1 MEKVTPPGLKA
12 RIEALLT
19 THCEEALAANI
30 PQPGL
35 TIGQISIALEL
46 TKADHGDISACLVKL
61 CSSGRAKSR
70 LGPASSPKGR
80 RYVKQY
86 SFIPKPK
93 PPAAIVVSE
102 MDARRALAF
111 AR

>member
-1 MEKVTPPGLKA
+1 MRSQEKATADQQIGLKA
-12 RIEALLT
+12 RIERLLET
-19 THCEEALAANI
+19 STGQA
-30 PQPGL
+30 L

-86 SFIPKPK
+86 SFIPRPK

-102 MDARRALAF
+102 VDARRALAF

>member
-1 MEKVTPPGLKA
+1 MSHETVAAEQQLGLKA
-12 RIEALLT
+12 RIERLL
-19 THCEEALAANI
+19 EASIGQA
-30 PQPGL
+30 L
-35 TIGQISIALEL
+35 TIGQISIALGL

-93 PPAAIVVSE
+93 QPAAIVVSE
-102 MDARRALAF
+102 VDARRALAF

>member
-1 MEKVTPPGLKA
+1 MSHEAVAAEQQIGLKA
-12 RIEALLT
+12 RIERLLET
-19 THCEEALAANI
+19 SVGQA
-30 PQPGL
+30 L
-35 TIGQISIALEL
+35 TIGQISAALGL
-46 TKADHGDISACLVKL
+46 TKTDHGDISACLVKL

-93 PPAAIVVSE
+93 PPAAVVVSE
-102 MDARRALAF
+102 VDSRRALAF
-111 AR
+111 MR